1 MIFVLKNPI
10 ESLENEMFLSL
21 LGLMSSSSATIEPPP
36 KKRKSSRASVEIVM
50 DPDQQLDD
58 EDKNSPADIECL
70 LCRRKFTV
78 HSFKYLHSQG
88 PPFGGLPYFPFL
100 RLLPRLN
107 DESGGLACDDD
118 AQARVRACQTCT
130 TSLINQWTMYQRDA
144 LPIDDRTYYYQSL
157 AGPQSSGRVT
167 PGTLLSR
174 ATATPTSGRSLH
186 SPIGGSGGAVV
197 AAAGSNGPAAA
208 LYHQQTPAVGPITSS
223 AVAAAV
229 TTPSKSQPLSTEN
242 VRTTRPNN
250 NSAQYGDNNAL
261 LRISVVEQQL
271 QLQQQHQPYKVV
283 KSSSLG
289 KWIS

>member
-1 MIFVLKNPI
+1 
-10 ESLENEMFLSL
+10 
-21 LGLMSSSSATIEPPP
+21 MSTSSTSSTIEPPP
-36 KKRKSSRASVEIVM
+36 KKRKTSRASVEIVM
-50 DPDQQLDD
+50 DPDQQQDE

-100 RLLPRLN
+100 RTLPRLN
-107 DESGGLACDDD
+107 DESGGLACEDD

-144 LPIDDRTYYYQSL
+144 LPIEERTYYYQSL

-186 SPIGGSGGAVV
+186 SPTGGGGGGGTVTCSGN
-197 AAAGSNGPAAA
+197 SPAAA
-208 LYHQQTPAVGPITSS
+208 FYHQPAPGGVVSQQTAPAAS
-223 AVAAAV
+223 AATT
-229 TTPSKSQPLSTEN
+229 TTPSKSQPLSSEN
-242 VRTTRPNN
+242 VRSTRPNN
-250 NSAQYGDNNAL
+250 NTTQYGDNNAL
-261 LRISVVEQQL
+261 LRISVVEQQ
-271 QLQQQHQPYKVV
+271 QQHPPFKIG
-283 KSSSLG
+283 KSGSLG
-289 KWIS
+289 KWRLLLMIL